1 MFRRKTRNSTAYT
14 GVGHASPAAQQP
26 NTNAMAAALSIGDNL
41 RESNP
46 DKYGHNP
53 SYSLRNSQGQAR
65 SHGSL
70 LKRSSSISGSQI
82 RATSTPNT
90 SRASSNVGANHQGQP
105 RAAPARASSL
115 RSGNSGHQI
124 SYSVDDSFTDS
135 TLEQMGHEAD
145 AHYSNRAKMSDLKL
159 NHTPA
164 PPPVKMVK
172 KYVPTPNGIQVIE
185 VPEATLK
192 KEIARSNSLRSGMS
206 LGRPTLRSI
215 PRLPSMS
222 GAQQLSIN
230 RPSQRSRTQRQS
242 SMLSTPK
249 IVENVELEKLSAS
262 EAALAEQKAER
273 ELLKRQIAEEER
285 LAKELEA
292 QRLEFERLKE
302 LRLKNEQR
310 MRALRELEDEEQI
323 RSRTL
328 SPVSD
333 LIPTTLSDG
342 HEKVPT
348 VVGAFQSESQPK
360 VEDDDEEDVPIEPL
374 PFVVDELE
382 KKEIEKDVA
391 DGTMV
396 PANDVPISH
405 PAPVATDELDKKR
418 LEDAADAPTS
428 EYSLE
433 VPSFVSSS
441 RKVPDEAHGNDKDF
455 GIEAVP
461 THEFDTPNLA
471 KQLRPVFDPI
481 DVQHIDS
488 PSPSPRF
495 DPVPE
500 IIENHLT
507 GRLTPPPLN
516 LAAASIK
523 SGGSL
528 DSKSSRP
535 IKSALKM
542 PKAAYLSKNAQSESP
557 AHQAYLSLTTAENTR
572 LNSKLSSAQLSDANG
587 LVPPEG
593 PSPPKSPVTPLKRM
607 SQTLRKAPSSTTP
620 TANAMSGRSLRPRS
634 QSDVSQTSRANGGGM
649 SSRTFKTQPQPI
661 PPHPAL
667 QPNYQSPSKLKAAE
681 LYAKANSRPKSQF
694 QPPVKRQSS
703 FTKHQDASK
712 GENAPPGHFPQQ
724 PNHRTT
730 LRSGRV
736 QSHVPPAYTDQAA
749 AAPSTAPTA
758 APARTGGFKAFKSR
772 YADSD
777 DEDSSYPVYAAANTA
792 LSSRF
797 NDSNDD
803 LRGASVNAPPKTA
816 GRDEVMHTPII
827 SLRKDKNETPKEEK
841 PKKKKFLRKLFGKN

>member
-1 MFRRKTRNSTAYT
+1 M
-14 GVGHASPAAQQP
+14 
-26 NTNAMAAALSIGDNL
+26 
-41 RESNP
+41 
-46 DKYGHNP
+46 
-53 SYSLRNSQGQAR
+53 
-65 SHGSL
+65 
-70 LKRSSSISGSQI
+70 SGSHI
-82 RATSTPNT
+82 RATSTPKT
-90 SRASSNVGANHQGQP
+90 SRASSNVGVNYQGQP
-105 RAAPARASSL
+105 RAPHARSSSL
-115 RSGNSGHQI
+115 LSGTSGHQI
-124 SYSVDDSFTDS
+124 SYNVDDSFTDS
-135 TLEQMGHEAD
+135 TFEQMGQEAD
-145 AHYSNRAKMSDLKL
+145 AHYSNRAKLSDLKL

-192 KEIARSNSLRSGMS
+192 KEIARSNSMRSGLS
-206 LGRPTLRSI
+206 LGKQTLRSI
-215 PRLPSMS
+215 PRLPSLS

-242 SMLSTPK
+242 SILNTPK
-249 IVENVELEKLSAS
+249 IVENVELEKLWAS
-262 EAALAEQKAER
+262 EAAVAEQRAEH

-310 MRALRELEDEEQI
+310 MRELRELEDEEEI
-323 RSRTL
+323 RSRTI
-328 SPVSD
+328 SPVSE

-342 HEKVPT
+342 NEKIPP
-348 VVGAFQSESQPK
+348 VVGAFQTESHPK
-360 VEDDDEEDVPIEPL
+360 AAEEDEEEVPIEPL

-382 KKEIEKDVA
+382 KKEIEKEVA
-391 DGTMV
+391 DGTV
-396 PANDVPISH
+396 AREPEHDVPISH
-405 PAPVATDELDKKR
+405 PTPVAADELEKKR

-441 RKVPDEAHGNDKDF
+441 RKLPEETHGNDKEDF
-455 GIEAVP
+455 GIEEVP
-461 THEFDTPNLA
+461 THEFDTPTLA

-481 DVQHIDS
+481 EVQHIDS

-500 IIENHLT
+500 IIENQLT
-507 GRLTPPPLN
+507 GILTPPALN

-535 IKSALKM
+535 IKSALKI

-572 LNSKLSSAQLSDANG
+572 LNSKLSSTQLSDANG
-587 LVPPEG
+587 LVPPER

-607 SQTLRKAPSSTTP
+607 SQTLRKAPSNTTSN
-620 TANAMSGRSLRPRS
+620 ASAMSGRSLRPRS
-634 QSDVSQTSRANGGGM
+634 QSDVSQTPRANGGGM
-649 SSRTFKTQPQPI
+649 SSRMFKSQPQPI

-703 FTKHQDASK
+703 FTKHHDASK
-712 GENAPPGHFPQQ
+712 GENAPPGHMPQQ
-724 PNHRTT
+724 TTHRTT
-730 LRSGRV
+730 LRSERP
-736 QSHVPPAYTDQAA
+736 QSHVPPAYAGQAA
-749 AAPSTAPTA
+749 AASSTAPTA
-758 APARTGGFKAFKSR
+758 APARTSNAGGFKGFKSR

-797 NDSNDD
+797 NDSYED
-803 LRGASVNAPPKTA
+803 LRGAGGNAPSKTA
-816 GRDEVMHTPII
+816 SREEVMHTPII
-827 SLRKDKNETPKEEK
+827 SLRNKDKNETPKEEK
-841 PKKKKFLRKLFGKN
+841 PKKKKFLRKLFGKS